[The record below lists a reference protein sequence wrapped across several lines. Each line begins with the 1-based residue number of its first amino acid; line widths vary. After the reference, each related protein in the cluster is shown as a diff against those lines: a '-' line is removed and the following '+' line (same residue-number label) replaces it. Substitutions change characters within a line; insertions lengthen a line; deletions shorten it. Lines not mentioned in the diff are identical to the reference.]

1 LAARGKT
8 ARDTAWQTAKMDSAE
23 KKYIRKAYLT
33 TLTPKCL
40 RIFIQ
45 PHFTDIGLDYF
56 KDYKIH
62 YLQVRNSRKWKRI
75 GIELA

>member
-8 ARDTAWQTAKMDSAE
+8 TRDTAWQTTKMDSAE
-23 KKYIRKAYLT
+23 KKNIRKAYLT

-45 PHFTDIGLDYF
+45 PHFTDIGLDYNGAF
-56 KDYKIH
+56 VCTCIVIIIIVVD
-62 YLQVRNSRKWKRI
+62 VS
-75 GIELA
+75 